1 MMVISDPAA
10 EFIAAQKPTVTD
22 FIFRVTGDRS
32 RAGIIAS
39 EVCESV
45 HRDLL
50 SSWTERDI
58 RIELFAY
65 AYEVNLDAQR
75 GIDKNFLESYYRNQ
89 FDEVVKISIYYPLEN
104 LLLEMGIIKALTALL
119 IYRYEFNHLEVA
131 RILGKSMEDVEADVK
146 AIAKHAR
153 AHPKIKM
160 PEMINLPVYNFLTI
174 PDYHPTAI
182 SHILV
187 NMKSEEEP
195 FDWRLPKIIALV
207 LAGLIIG
214 YAVYRMLR

>member
-1 MMVISDPAA
+1 MVVSDPAA
-10 EFIAAQKPTVTD
+10 EYIAGQKPMITD

-32 RAGIIAS
+32 RAGIIAN

-45 HRDLL
+45 ARDLL

-58 RIELFAY
+58 SIELFAY

-75 GIDKNFLESYYRNQ
+75 GIDRNFLESYYRNQ

-104 LLLEMGIIKALTALL
+104 LLLEMGIIRALTALL
-119 IYRYEFNHLEVA
+119 IHRYGFNHLEVA
-131 RILGKSMEDVEADVK
+131 RILGKSIEDVEADVK

-153 AHPKIKM
+153 AHPKIKL
-160 PEMINLPVYNFLTI
+160 PEMVNLPVYSFLTI

-187 NMKSEEEP
+187 NMKAEEEP
-195 FDWRLPKIIALV
+195 FDWRLPKIIGLI
-207 LAGLIIG
+207 LAGLIVG
-214 YAVYRMLR
+214 YAIFRFMR